1 MVRVRNIH
9 PVKSEAVVDLDD
21 WANSLKCTEFEREEY
36 LRAAKLVEEV
46 QYISTGSR
54 YVWGDEGDC
63 LTAGLGMAE
72 ILIELH
78 LDAASISAAILY
90 RAIREERLSLDKVK
104 KLFDTEVLALLDGV
118 TQMAAIGQALHPTRE
133 VVLGQSQT
141 QVDTIRRMLVTMIDD
156 VRVALIKLAER
167 NCALHALKNE
177 PVKRRQVAKEVSE
190 VYAPLAH
197 RLGIGYLKWEL
208 EDLAFRYL
216 EPDSYM
222 QIAKLLDGKRRDREK
237 FLSVVQ
243 KEILAE
249 LKAKNVNGEVQGRV
263 KHIYSIWRKMQ
274 RKGISFSEVY
284 DIRAVRILV
293 NDLQDCYG
301 ALGVVHTK
309 WRNIPREFDDY
320 IANPKNN
327 GYQSLHTAVIGPEGK
342 ALEIQ
347 IRTYQMHTDAEF
359 GVCAHWAY
367 KGADKKLERQDSYE
381 QKIDWLRQ
389 VLEWHEELGEVDAL
403 GPLTSEVAQD
413 RIYVFT
419 PKGHVVDLP
428 EGSTSVDFAYHIH
441 TEVGHKCRGAKV
453 DGRIVPLTYH
463 LKTGERVEILSSN
476 EAKPSRDW
484 LRLDLGYSRSSR
496 TRSKIQ
502 QWFRLQ
508 AKDTNLDLGRSV
520 LEREF
525 KRMAMTSVDIK
536 VVADKMNCQS
546 VEVLYISVG
555 SGDITAKQV
564 MAAAQRLI
572 DKTHSRQLDFSDFET
587 ARTAKQ
593 DAGIKVQGVG
603 NLLTVIAGCCNP
615 VPGDDIAGY
624 ITHGRG
630 VSVHRGDCGKL
641 LNLQKNEPGRI
652 VLVEWGQSAVTF
664 IAHVAVEAVDRQ
676 GLLRDITTLLSN
688 DRVNVIGMNTMSD
701 THQHTA
707 SMKLTVEV
715 KSVTDLSRLL
725 SRLSQLPNIVS
736 VQRITEN

>member
-9 PVKSEAVVDLDD
+9 PVKSETVVDLDL
-21 WANSLKCTEFEREEY
+21 WASGLKCTDFEREEH

-46 QYISTGSR
+46 QYTPTGSR
-54 YVWGDEGDC
+54 YVWGDKGDC

-78 LDAASISAAILY
+78 LDAASITAAILY

-167 NCALHALKNE
+167 NCALHALKDE
-177 PVKRRQVAKEVSE
+177 PIKRWQVAKEVSE

-216 EPDSYM
+216 EPVSYT
-222 QIAKLLDGKRRDREK
+222 QIAKLLDGKRLDREK
-237 FLSVVQ
+237 FLSVTQ

-249 LKAKNVNGEVQGRV
+249 LKSKNVDGEVQGRV

-293 NDLQDCYG
+293 DDIQDCYA

-347 IRTYQMHTDAEF
+347 IRTHQMHTDAEF

-367 KGADKKLERQDSYE
+367 KGADK
-381 QKIDWLRQ
+381 
-389 VLEWHEELGEVDAL
+389 
-403 GPLTSEVAQD
+403 
-413 RIYVFT
+413 
-419 PKGHVVDLP
+419 
-428 EGSTSVDFAYHIH
+428 
-441 TEVGHKCRGAKV
+441 
-453 DGRIVPLTYH
+453 
-463 LKTGERVEILSSN
+463 N
-476 EAKPSRDW
+476 
-484 LRLDLGYSRSSR
+484 
-496 TRSKIQ
+496 
-502 QWFRLQ
+502 
-508 AKDTNLDLGRSV
+508 
-520 LEREF
+520 
-525 KRMAMTSVDIK
+525 
-536 VVADKMNCQS
+536 
-546 VEVLYISVG
+546 
-555 SGDITAKQV
+555 
-564 MAAAQRLI
+564 
-572 DKTHSRQLDFSDFET
+572 
-587 ARTAKQ
+587 
-593 DAGIKVQGVG
+593 
-603 NLLTVIAGCCNP
+603 
-615 VPGDDIAGY
+615 
-624 ITHGRG
+624 
-630 VSVHRGDCGKL
+630 
-641 LNLQKNEPGRI
+641 
-652 VLVEWGQSAVTF
+652 
-664 IAHVAVEAVDRQ
+664 
-676 GLLRDITTLLSN
+676 
-688 DRVNVIGMNTMSD
+688 
-701 THQHTA
+701 
-707 SMKLTVEV
+707 
-715 KSVTDLSRLL
+715 
-725 SRLSQLPNIVS
+725 
-736 VQRITEN
+736 